1 MENQKPA
8 HFFVFK
14 IIGFIGIIVG
24 IIGFCVSMVGFGKFD
39 GSFMTG
45 GILEG
50 LGMVVGIPC
59 LIFGFR
65 PEISKMMTKSARYI
79 QQQNKDDLK
88 DIVDTT
94 ADIASEGITKTTHAI
109 KKGLSANKIYCKH
122 CGAQIDADSKFC
134 NQCGEKQ

>member
-1 MENQKPA
+1 
-8 HFFVFK
+8 
-14 IIGFIGIIVG
+14 
-24 IIGFCVSMVGFGKFD
+24 
-39 GSFMTG
+39 
-45 GILEG
+45 
-50 LGMVVGIPC
+50 
-59 LIFGFR
+59 
-65 PEISKMMTKSARYI
+65 MMTKSARYI

-94 ADIASEGITKTTHAI
+94 ADIASDGITKTTKAI